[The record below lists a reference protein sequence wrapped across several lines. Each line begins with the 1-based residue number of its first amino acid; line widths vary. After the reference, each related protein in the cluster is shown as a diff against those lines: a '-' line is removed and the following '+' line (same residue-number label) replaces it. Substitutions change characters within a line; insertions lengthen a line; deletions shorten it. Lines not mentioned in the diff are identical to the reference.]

1 MHVLAHYLSAC
12 MMPGSNL
19 LQHLAPP
26 RSSPLACDCDVP
38 VPCAPLDLLRKF
50 LIFGL
55 CPFFYGA
62 ATRLPFIYYVIHLDS
77 HFGDQITERFGSKW
91 FPIGCFVAA
100 YQVIRGSIVS
110 K

>member
-1 MHVLAHYLSAC
+1 MRL
-12 MMPGSNL
+12 
-19 LQHLAPP
+19 
-26 RSSPLACDCDVP
+26 R
-38 VPCAPLDLLRKF
+38 CARAARVQPLDLLRKF
-50 LIFGL
+50 LILGL
-55 CPFFYGA
+55 CPFFCGA